1 MAEPKRIFGTSE
13 IALMFDVSRACV
25 SNWLKRYE
33 NCPKPDFVQI
43 TNKVERGYYLEHKLD
58 EWLEWHR
65 TTMNASRSVKA
76 RARKTTTDPK
86 DN

>member
-1 MAEPKRIFGTSE
+1 MTAPKRIFGASE

-25 SNWLKRYE
+25 SNWTKRYE

-65 TTMNASRSVKA
+65 TTINSTRSVKA
-76 RARKTTTDPK
+76 QGRNYETS
-86 DN
+86 N